1 MFTQVAFCSLVSSE
15 TDKTNVCESHPVTHM
30 VPRADPLL
38 GRDPQVENPCIT
50 IETLGHFSSP
60 LGPYLPCAFT
70 VYIIYI
76 TYI

>member
-1 MFTQVAFCSLVSSE
+1 MYVTCE
-15 TDKTNVCESHPVTHM
+15 THPVTHV

-50 IETLGHFSSP
+50 IETLGYFSST

-70 VYIIYI
+70 VYIDLHIIYAVCI
-76 TYI
+76 